1 MIFASEKSKVNSDI
15 LFSKVIQ
22 NYLDW
27 MNINIK
33 LINSF
38 KQTVQTTLFE
48 IIKIIHTV
56 EKKRNMDTEI
66 IRES

>member
-1 MIFASEKSKVNSDI
+1 
-15 LFSKVIQ
+15 
-22 NYLDW
+22 